1 MITKKRAQQIY
12 NLYSQLETSNKLLN
26 TLRQCKDEYEKNSEG
41 IDIIRDQ
48 WGQFQSIELAV
59 PDRFLNPN
67 GSSFSGA
74 RIFQIS
80 VPDAILVIE
89 NHIMR
94 LEKSLKHEQEEA
106 QQELN
111 E

>member
-12 NLYSQLETSNKLLN
+12 NLYSQLEKSNELLN

-59 PDRFLNPN
+59 PERFLNPN

-80 VPDAILVIE
+80 VPDAILVLE
-89 NHIMR
+89 SHIQR
-94 LEKSLKHEQEEA
+94 LEKSLIYEQKEA
-106 QQELN
+106 LKD
-111 E
+111 

>member
-59 PDRFLNPN
+59 PERFLNPN

-80 VPDAILVIE
+80 IPDAILVLE
-89 NHIMR
+89 SHIQR
-94 LEKSLKHEQEEA
+94 LEKSLIYEQKEA
-106 QQELN
+106 LKD
-111 E
+111 

>member
-59 PDRFLNPN
+59 PERFLNPN

-80 VPDAILVIE
+80 IPDAILVLE
-89 NHIMR
+89 SHIQR
-94 LEKSLKHEQEEA
+94 LEKSLIYEQKEA
-106 QQELN
+106 QKD
-111 E
+111 

>member
-12 NLYSQLETSNKLLN
+12 NLYSQLETSNELLN

-48 WGQFQSIELAV
+48 WDRFQSIELAI

-80 VPDAILVIE
+80 VPDAILVLE
-89 NHIMR
+89 SHIQR
-94 LEKSLKHEQEEA
+94 LEKSLIYEQKEA
-106 QQELN
+106 LKD
-111 E
+111 

>member
-80 VPDAILVIE
+80 VPDAILVLE
-89 NHIMR
+89 SHIQR
-94 LEKSLKHEQEEA
+94 LEKSLIYEQKEA
-106 QQELN
+106 LKD
-111 E
+111 

>member
-12 NLYSQLETSNKLLN
+12 NLYSQLETSNELLN

-59 PDRFLNPN
+59 PERFLNPK

-80 VPDAILVIE
+80 VPDAILVLE
-89 NHIMR
+89 SHIQR
-94 LEKSLKHEQEEA
+94 LEKSLIYEQKEA
-106 QQELN
+106 LKD
-111 E
+111 

>member
-59 PDRFLNPN
+59 PERFLNPN

-80 VPDAILVIE
+80 VPDAILVLE
-89 NHIMR
+89 SHIQR
-94 LEKSLKHEQEEA
+94 LEKSLIYEQKEA
-106 QQELN
+106 LKD
-111 E
+111 